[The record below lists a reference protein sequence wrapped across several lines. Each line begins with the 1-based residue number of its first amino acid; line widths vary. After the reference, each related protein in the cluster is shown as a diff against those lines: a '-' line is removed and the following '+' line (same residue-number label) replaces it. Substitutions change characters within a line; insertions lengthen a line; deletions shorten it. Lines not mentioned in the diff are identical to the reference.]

1 MGDYLNPNTWKQEA
15 HTIPNPMEWQHADV
29 AKRYAEEANDDAVY
43 VENLMKQIDDNFDY
57 VNEQINEVNE
67 KLTGAEEV
75 VDRITSIEQQCME
88 DAASAS
94 AKAIEASQSASLA
107 GVSADAAANSA
118 STAISNAVSAQQSA
132 SSAATKANES
142 KGYAE
147 QAKTYVGLNGLVTV
161 NENGVMNI
169 QDNTLSEQTVN
180 ELWLN
185 GKLFLSEP
193 EFHSQQI
200 TGDDFLDCIA
210 TANAHIYDWSCQV
223 FGGAAHINLNIIAAY
238 SPQQNTTTFNELYNL
253 VQIKI
258 PYYSKIAQTIHL
270 HKYMY
275 PSDPMAYL
283 TEDGVDPVRV
293 RIELTRNGIY
303 IKYLNSIQ
311 SNAEYQL
318 SFTMPIGKRLE
329 V

>member
-43 VENLMKQIDDNFDY
+43 VENLMKQIDDNFDS

-67 KLTGAEEV
+67 KLSGAEEI

-107 GVSADAAANSA
+107 GVSADAAATSA

-147 QAKTYVGLNGLVTV
+147 QAKSYVGLNGLVTV
-161 NENGVMNI
+161 DENGIMNI

-180 ELWLN
+180 ELRLN

-193 EFHSQQI
+193 EFHSNQI
-200 TGDDFLDCIA
+200 TGDDFLDLKNS
-210 TANAHIYDWSCQV
+210 TNAMVDDWNCQV
-223 FGGAAHINLNIIAAY
+223 FGGAAHIYLQIGAMY
-238 SPQQNTTTFNELYNL
+238 EPQQNHTITNEFYNL
-253 VQIKI
+253 VTIKI
-258 PYYSKIAQTIHL
+258 PSYSKIYQTVKL
-270 HKYMY
+270 CAYMY

-283 TEDGVDPVRV
+283 IEDDIKPVQV
-293 RIELTRNGIY
+293 RISSTRNGIF
-303 IKYLNSIQ
+303 IDYLNSIK
-311 SNAEYQL
+311 SLASYQL
-318 SFTMPIGKRLE
+318 SFTIPIGKRLE